1 MAPVVTPQVIELY
14 IWNHFQALEDGRP
27 AIGAKLY
34 TYAAGPTSTPKTA
47 YSDPWLLVPQTN
59 PIVLNDQGA
68 ADIYL
73 SGSYNLR
80 LYNAEDVLLWSVD
93 SFEFPSSAPPPSPG
107 DKIMGSTDAD
117 VTPSPGTGVISI
129 PGLVSPGFRCEG
141 LTWTITAGFGTSNGL
156 TGLLVGD
163 AVANDRWGR
172 ITTLTTGETGGQ
184 VNFRSDTVPVE
195 PIPYVILVAAEGGLF
210 DATGAIHITAYWS
223 ALAADVP

>member
-107 DKIMGSTDAD
+107 DKIMGSTDGTFPA
-117 VTPSPGTGVISI
+117 SPGAGVIAA
-129 PGLVSPGFRCEG
+129 PGLVPPGYRCEG
-141 LTWTITAGFGTSNGL
+141 VTFTLTQNWGTSQGL
-156 TGLLVGD
+156 SALLIGD
-163 AVANDRWGR
+163 NVANDRFAR
-172 ITTLTTGETGGQ
+172 LTTLTAGISGGQ
-184 VNFRSDTVPVE
+184 VNFHSDTMPIE
-195 PIPYVILVAAEGGLF
+195 PIPYTILIAAEGGLM
-210 DATGAIHITAYWS
+210 DAQGEIHICAYWS
-223 ALAADVP
+223 ALPADVP